1 MDSLNLYFFF
11 EEFSNLRNSGTKL
24 LFYFDMFADP
34 GWKLINY
41 AGTAISEVG
50 INLVNHYY
58 IMKASLI

>member
-1 MDSLNLYFFF
+1 MDSLILYFFF

-41 AGTAISEVG
+41 AGTGISEAG
-50 INLVNHYY
+50 INLV
-58 IMKASLI
+58 